1 MTNIGDVIRQ
11 IETVK
16 CDRHYPPT
24 PEEQEIF
31 NRILHHVYTGTVEF
45 KGTTFDLADDIS
57 ALILILE
64 RIPLLI
70 LAGGVLLISMLVS
83 D

>member
-1 MTNIGDVIRQ
+1 M
-11 IETVK
+11 
-16 CDRHYPPT
+16 
-24 PEEQEIF
+24 
-31 NRILHHVYTGTVEF
+31 
-45 KGTTFDLADDIS
+45 TTFDLADDIS

>member
-1 MTNIGDVIRQ
+1 MM
-11 IETVK
+11 
-16 CDRHYPPT
+16 
-24 PEEQEIF
+24 
-31 NRILHHVYTGTVEF
+31 
-45 KGTTFDLADDIS
+45 TFDLADDIS

-70 LAGGVLLISMLVS
+70 LAVGVLLISMLVS